1 MTQPTLWARTSD
13 PDTSHAAAEALNVP
27 RRCAEVLNAL
37 HRIGAPATA
46 WDVTQWLGERG
57 VRTQQSSVVRR
68 LADLEEMGRVC
79 RTEERRMGGFGRMLI
94 VWELS

>member
-13 PDTSHAAAEALNVP
+13 PDTSHAAAEAVNVP
-27 RRCAEVLNAL
+27 RRCAEVLNAMR
-37 HRIGAPATA
+37 RIGAPATA
-46 WDVTQWLGERG
+46 WDVTSWLAERG

-68 LADLEEMGRVC
+68 LADLEGFGKVA

-94 VWELS
+94 VWSLP